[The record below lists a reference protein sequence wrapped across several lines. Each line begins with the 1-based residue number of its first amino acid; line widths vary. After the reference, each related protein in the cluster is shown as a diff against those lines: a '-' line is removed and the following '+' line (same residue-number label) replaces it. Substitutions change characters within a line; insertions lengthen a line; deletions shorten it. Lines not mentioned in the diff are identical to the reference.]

1 MKHLLILLISILL
14 LSSPVIAQGT
24 DVLYQHESPSGIKW
38 KTFGNGKVQPKYE
51 GEIKNGDMWFI
62 LHGLGVITFPFD
74 GKSIIG
80 EWKNGKEWN
89 TKHKNKDGKII
100 GKFEDGEWILKWGVL
115 YFGFRNGKVGYYTEK
130 WEGFE
135 SEDNRDF
142 SKYEGE
148 IKIGL
153 PNGQGILT
161 FPDGEKYVGEYKDG
175 ERNGQGTYT
184 WNDGGKYVGE
194 YKDGLK
200 NGQGTYTFL
209 NGDKY
214 EGEWKDGE
222 QDEGTHTWSD
232 GYKYVGEWKDGKPWN
247 GTSYNKNG
255 NIRDNYVNGVIQ

>member
-14 LSSPVIAQGT
+14 LSSPVIGQET
-24 DVLYQHESPSGIKW
+24 DVLYQHESSSGIKW

-89 TKHKNKDGKII
+89 TKHKNKDGEII

-148 IKIGL
+148 IKIGF

-161 FPDGEKYVGEYKDG
+161 FPDGEKYE
-175 ERNGQGTYT
+175 
-184 WNDGGKYVGE
+184 GE

-200 NGQGTYTFL
+200 NGHGTYTFL
-209 NGDKY
+209 NGDNF
-214 EGEWKDGE
+214 EGEWKDGK
-222 QDEGTHTWSD
+222 QDEGTHTWSNK
-232 GYKYVGEWKDGKPWN
+232 YKYEGSWKSGQMWN
-247 GTSYNKNG
+247 GIYYDNKG
-255 NIRDNYVNGVIQ
+255 NLFGKQVNGEQQYPSL